1 MARIQT
7 ASKEELISFI
17 LRQNI
22 PLDVIKRCLDTS
34 AALDGT
40 RQRETLPAIVPA
52 MSPKRSPAKKQSP
65 KRSPASIDKCAEKKQ
80 LFDPI
85 KKKCIGNT
93 KKNRTEAHIVAHYMA
108 ENKTMPDPLPRGRA
122 AAKQKAA
129 ADDDELMAYAM
140 SARRSTG
147 KRPLQ
152 RMRR

>member
-1 MARIQT
+1 MAQDTVSGFLARIQT

-65 KRSPASIDKCAEKKQ
+65 KRSPAKKQSTKRRPASIDKCAEKKW

-85 KKKCIGNT
+85 KKKVY
-93 KKNRTEAHIVAHYMA
+93 R
-108 ENKTMPDPLPRGRA
+108 
-122 AAKQKAA
+122 
-129 ADDDELMAYAM
+129 
-140 SARRSTG
+140 
-147 KRPLQ
+147 
-152 RMRR
+152 